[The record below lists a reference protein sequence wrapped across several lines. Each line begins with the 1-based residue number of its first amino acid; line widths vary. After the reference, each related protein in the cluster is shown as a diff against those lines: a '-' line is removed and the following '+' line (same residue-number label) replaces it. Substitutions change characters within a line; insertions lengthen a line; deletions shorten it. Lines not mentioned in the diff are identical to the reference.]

1 MGGIPA
7 RRKDTIFWRQ
17 ELCRSNLSIGSWLSN
32 VSLRSLRTIVFHD
45 HLFMFAEAIKWW
57 KPNLIAPSKEFQY
70 NLSCLQ
76 TLAIF
81 WLDMQW
87 GGELKQNKSAL
98 FVVLS
103 AITQQSARS
112 SCQFFFLFVLVLLNS
127 VIQCWSYHSYIFA
140 RPAED
145 LALNWKS
152 WAFRCKVFWVLVH
165 FWLRKYTCCFV
176 QSFLIKVSLK
186 ARSKFSKHLLTFFY
200 LFPFV
205 LFSYIYIAFENKR
218 DNL

>member
-1 MGGIPA
+1 MYSVTKTTSKQNIMGGIPA

-87 GGELKQNKSAL
+87 GGELKQDKSEL
-98 FVVLS
+98 LVVLI

-112 SCQFFFLFVLVLLNS
+112 SYQFFFFIICFS
-127 VIQCWSYHSYIFA
+127 SFEQCNTMLI
-140 RPAED
+140 
-145 LALNWKS
+145 
-152 WAFRCKVFWVLVH
+152 V
-165 FWLRKYTCCFV
+165 
-176 QSFLIKVSLK
+176 SFLHFCASCRGPGTKLK
-186 ARSKFSKHLLTFFY
+186 IMSFSM
-200 LFPFV
+200 
-205 LFSYIYIAFENKR
+205 
-218 DNL
+218 